1 MSIRK
6 GRIIIFIT
14 LMSLFIGICAVDTVA
29 VNAKSPSDRQ
39 IVREYCHRHYKGYT
53 IRYFTKWNDKVMS
66 HRANR
71 KIIYVEKVISYSK
84 GKYGYTKDG
93 YYIKY
98 NKKVKKGKKVISY
111 CIYNPKNNSC
121 DDVVAVVDNK
131 ILR

>member
-71 KIIYVEKVISYSK
+71 KIVYVESKFLEPYYSSNETNREA
-84 GKYGYTKDG
+84 YFD
-93 YYIKY
+93 IK
-98 NKKVKKGKKVISY
+98 N
-111 CIYNPKNNSC
+111 
-121 DDVVAVVDNK
+121 
-131 ILR
+131 